1 MGGVLGD
8 GLMRSI
14 GEFGEGC
21 QWEKA
26 IGGMSNATQ
35 ATGTG
40 VRFIVP
46 FGRRRVVYAKRSLAA
61 GGWHKFQPPVD
72 ETAGYAGPHAVLSAP
87 PYSGSVRAF
96 HGGVGMSRD
105 GCFGAKCAGCTGGS
119 VGDFAECGR

>member
-1 MGGVLGD
+1 MVIMGGVLGD

-40 VRFIVP
+40 VRLIVP
-46 FGRRRVVYAKRSLAA
+46 FGRRR
-61 GGWHKFQPPVD
+61 GTMT
-72 ETAGYAGPHAVLSAP
+72 E
-87 PYSGSVRAF
+87 SGVW
-96 HGGVGMSRD
+96 GV
-105 GCFGAKCAGCTGGS
+105 
-119 VGDFAECGR
+119 